1 VEVGTHVFDNDFT
14 KLLKKVFID
23 NCADDKMLLYVHRVL
38 FKLFPRQTL
47 EDVFDSVFTKI
58 PSGSSSSSTA
68 LTSTQRRL
76 AMNGLML
83 DDRTASFRGHVNSIR
98 PWKLEHV

>member
-1 VEVGTHVFDNDFT
+1 
-14 KLLKKVFID
+14 
-23 NCADDKMLLYVHRVL
+23 MLLFVHRL
-38 FKLFPRQTL
+38 LYKYFPRQNS
-47 EDVFDSVFTKI
+47 ENVFAGVFTKI

-76 AMNGLML
+76 AMNGLVL